1 MEVIMK
7 TRTVKLIQIVAL
19 LLCFFTANSFA
30 MTHVVMFGGSVGS
43 AYSPSSFNAKVGDT
57 VKWEGSFSVHP
68 LGSTSI
74 PANAASFQ
82 MTSGSTFSYVITVV
96 GTYNYHCTVHLFTGS
111 FTATAATLNIT
122 QIPVSQGQFSM
133 NVGSIQGKNMVR
145 FSVPNAGLVKLQM
158 FDMSGRE
165 MSTILNEP
173 LSAGPHQIGFGPLP
187 AGIYSIRLSN
197 EGNAISRTM
206 QFLR

>member
-1 MEVIMK
+1 MK
-7 TRTVKLIQIVAL
+7 TRTVKPIQIVAL
-19 LLCFFTANSFA
+19 LLCFFTVNSFA
-30 MTHVVMFGGSVGS
+30 MTHVVMFGGSLGFV
-43 AYSPSSFNAKVGDT
+43 YSPSSFTAKVGDT
-57 VKWEGSFSVHP
+57 VRWEGAFGTHP
-68 LGSTSI
+68 LSSTTI
-74 PANAASFQ
+74 PSGAASWTS
-82 MTSGSTFSYVITVV
+82 TSGSTFMYVIKVV
-96 GTYNYHCTVHLFTGS
+96 GTYHFQCNIHFSLGMTGS

-145 FSVPNAGLVKLQM
+145 FSIPNAGLVKLQM

>member
-1 MEVIMK
+1 
-7 TRTVKLIQIVAL
+7 
-19 LLCFFTANSFA
+19 
-30 MTHVVMFGGSVGS
+30 
-43 AYSPSSFNAKVGDT
+43 
-57 VKWEGSFSVHP
+57 
-68 LGSTSI
+68 
-74 PANAASFQ
+74 
-82 MTSGSTFSYVITVV
+82 
-96 GTYNYHCTVHLFTGS
+96 
-111 FTATAATLNIT
+111 
-122 QIPVSQGQFSM
+122 M

-173 LSAGPHQIGFGPLP
+173 LSAGLHQIGFGPLP

-197 EGNAISRTM
+197 EGNTISRTM